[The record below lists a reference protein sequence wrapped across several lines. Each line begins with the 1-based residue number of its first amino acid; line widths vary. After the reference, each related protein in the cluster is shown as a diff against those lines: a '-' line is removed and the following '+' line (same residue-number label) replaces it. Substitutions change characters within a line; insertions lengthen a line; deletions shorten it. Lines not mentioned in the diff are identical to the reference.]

1 MSFGEAL
8 GLIMLVGM
16 VAVIFIGFPISF
28 TLLFLALIFGGL
40 GLGWEQ
46 TFNLAYLQIWGTMK
60 DEIFPAVPLF
70 IFMGYMTEQAGLME
84 RLFGAL
90 RSLLAPVR
98 GSLYLAVILTATI
111 FAMATGIV
119 GAAVTV
125 LGIMAAP
132 MMIKSGYD
140 ARLSAGAIAAGGTL
154 GILIPPSVMLVVMG
168 PVMGVPVNLLYSA
181 AFGPGFLLA
190 GCYIAYTLARSFI
203 NPKLGPAM
211 TMEERKI
218 AYDAMTTEKVGRA
231 RGRVGSRLPGGDG
244 VPRRGIRVGPGGRPA
259 SCRRRRPVGRF
270 GRRRGAGGAGGGP
283 LLPQR
288 LLPRR
293 RAGHRAAERADR
305 LYAGNHRRRPG
316 DADRGRLVRRLR
328 RRPAGARSMAG
339 SSLKSPPTP
348 PSAPW

>member
-1 MSFGEAL
+1 MGVNEAL
-8 GLIMLVGM
+8 GFAMLVGM

-28 TLLFLALIFGGL
+28 TLLFLALVFGGL

-70 IFMGYMTEQAGLME
+70 IFMGYMTEQSGLME

-98 GSLYLAVILTATI
+98 GSLYLAVVLTATI

-132 MMIKSGYD
+132 MMIRTGYD

-154 GILIPPSVMLVVMG
+154 GILVPPSVMLVVMG

-190 GCYIAYTLARSFI
+190 GCYIAYALTRSFLD
-203 NPKLGPAM
+203 PKLGPAM
-211 TMEERKI
+211 TI
-218 AYDAMTTEKVGRA
+218 AEQKSTYDDMTTEKVRA
-231 RGRVGSRLPGGDG
+231 PVLALALLCLVIMVYLLADLVFGQAPRLPITIGGWTVSG
-244 VPRRGIRVGPGGRPA
+244 AAAVLALLLSIPYFRSAYFRAVVLGIA
-259 SCRRRRPVGRF
+259 
-270 GRRRGAGGAGGGP
+270 P
-283 LLPQR
+283 LSALI
-288 LLPRR
+288 
-293 RAGHRAAERADR
+293 
-305 LYAGNHRRRPG
+305 
-316 DADRGRLVRRLR
+316 
-328 RRPAGARSMAG
+328 G
-339 SSLKSPPTP
+339 ST
-348 PSAPW
+348 

>member
-1 MSFGEAL
+1 
-8 GLIMLVGM
+8 
-16 VAVIFIGFPISF
+16 
-28 TLLFLALIFGGL
+28 
-40 GLGWEQ
+40 
-46 TFNLAYLQIWGTMK
+46 MK

-132 MMIKSGYD
+132 MMIKTGYD
-140 ARLSAGAIAAGGTL
+140 ARLSSGAIAAGGTL

-190 GCYIAYTLARSFI
+190 GCYVAYTLIRSFI

-211 TMEERKI
+211 TMAERKS
-218 AYDAMTTEKVGRA
+218 AYDEMTTEKVGAPVVALGLVCLMVITYLAADFVLDRA
-231 RGRVGSRLPGGDG
+231 G
-244 VPRRGIRVGPGGRPA
+244 VPRLPVTIGPFSVSALALRAGA
-259 SCRRRRPVGRF
+259 
-270 GRRRGAGGAGGGP
+270 AGGVA
-283 LLPQR
+283 LFPQR

-293 RAGHRAAERADR
+293 RAWHRAAERADR
-305 LYAGNHRRRPG
+305 IYAGNDRRWLG
-316 DADRGRLVRRLR
+316 NADRGRLVRRLR
-328 RRPAGARSMAG
+328 CRPAGAPLWPARREVGHQRRHRHDGDLGHGAVSGRGLERVRRRLHQAR
-339 SSLKSPPTP
+339 LRR
-348 PSAPW
+348 A